1 MFIGEV
7 HYAKVTNSCQRHNL
21 RQPHNPRQPH
31 NLRQLHNLRQRHN
44 SRQLHNLRQP
54 DAPCHPGLDP
64 GSMTFNGFG
73 KVCVLWIADQARN
86 NRRWVESLQNN
97 GGCLLFTAHR

>member
-1 MFIGEV
+1 MTFNGFS
-7 HYAKVTNSCQRHNL
+7 KVCVLWIAGQARNDKSGSASQIPVNVTTPVSFTTCVSL
-21 RQPHNPRQPH
+21 TP
-31 NLRQLHNLRQRHN
+31 
-44 SRQLHNLRQP
+44 
-54 DAPCHPGLDP
+54 PCHPGLDP